1 MCQVLMSAP
10 DLWKMKNIIQKKN
23 NNETLANT
31 LCTIVCHSSA
41 ANKYTY
47 IYKPGTLKIIY
58 MCAYP

>member
-1 MCQVLMSAP
+1 M
-10 DLWKMKNIIQKKN
+10 QKKN